1 MGGNEDAMAQEDYD
15 NLPLP
20 TVQIFSKGDQSTST
34 CIESR
39 GKMAKHGWYTWIK

>member
-34 CIESR
+34 NVQKVEEKWQIMD
-39 GKMAKHGWYTWIK
+39 GTLG